1 MQSPPSSYM
10 YIIKQIFFFFKNSET
25 VLQVYKYMY
34 IYIPYIDTVL
44 EILSSKTYKL
54 IH

>member
-1 MQSPPSSYM
+1 MQKCAIPSL
-10 YIIKQIFFFFKNSET
+10 IIHVFNQANFFFFKNSET

-44 EILSSKTYKL
+44 DIFIKQK
-54 IH
+54 I